1 MGAFTVKDNITSFDH
16 EQITIVNTQV
26 TVSHVSPLKII
37 IGTNTLVPSHSVPDY
52 LYTYIGVAVLSC
64 LTLVSTLL
72 WLPPGPVFVA
82 ARGQFREEITLGEE
96 GK

>member
-1 MGAFTVKDNITSFDH
+1 MQTVITS
-16 EQITIVNTQV
+16 
-26 TVSHVSPLKII
+26 
-37 IGTNTLVPSHSVPDY
+37 GADY

-82 ARGQFREEITLGEE
+82 AKGQCREEITLGEE
-96 GK
+96 SK